1 MQEVESLAR
10 PLPYRP
16 RHALSQVTAQEVEAL
31 LSPAQLDSPGF
42 LRVQLESETS
52 EGRTDPLFRLGA
64 GFRRVAHHDEV
75 VGVAHQCAEMR
86 ALACPHRIEDVEV
99 DVRQERRD
107 NSSLRGA
114 RDHLRLDAI
123 LHHAHLE
130 PLPKQLEYPSIR
142 DSARDEHHQLV
153 VFDAPKVVANVRIE
167 HVVASATAYLAAGLQ
182 RLRRATAR
190 PEGARA
196 LEEIRLEEPLGHQL
210 PRHVAY
216 PGPDPGVSQRA

>member
-52 EGRTDPLFRLGA
+52 EGRTNSLFRLGA

-75 VGVAHQCAEMR
+75 VGIAHQRAETR
-86 ALACPHRIEDVEV
+86 ALACPYRIEDVEV

-107 NSSLRGA
+107 DSSLRCPPA
-114 RDHLRLDAI
+114 HLRLAPI
-123 LHHAHLE
+123 LHPTHLH
-130 PLPKQLEYPSIR
+130 PLP
-142 DSARDEHHQLV
+142 
-153 VFDAPKVVANVRIE
+153 
-167 HVVASATAYLAAGLQ
+167 
-182 RLRRATAR
+182 
-190 PEGARA
+190 
-196 LEEIRLEEPLGHQL
+196 
-210 PRHVAY
+210 
-216 PGPDPGVSQRA
+216 